1 MRNIKLLSSLLLLSA
16 AFTAAAQDYNP
27 YKAIGKKGNVVTLT
41 HGKYVEHFDT
51 DSLQRMGSVII
62 NTRTKKIVR
71 LLNEN
76 DTTFTNS
83 SPSRWLAIDP
93 LASKYPSISPYAFC
107 ANNPILYKDPDGRE
121 IRIAFR
127 TQDEA
132 GAFSNHYV
140 TYRGGKL
147 YSENGSRYKG
157 NDGYV
162 LQVTKDIDLVK
173 KDDKELS
180 RRVGVLQDSK
190 EIHTISDPKLNGRSI
205 NSTAPESEDNVANH
219 KPTGSDVEYDP
230 FNRDNGRGEDRT
242 PRVGL
247 AHDLLGHGYDY
258 DQGTARAGQNANG
271 VELEEVDAVKVENL
285 SRKSTGDPQKTTYG
299 GVTIPAAELSAPLQD
314 VKKP

>member
-1 MRNIKLLSSLLLLSA
+1 MRNIKLLSSLILLSA

-127 TQDEA
+127 TQDET
-132 GAFSNHYV
+132 GAFSNRYV

-147 YSENGSRYKG
+147 YNEDGSKYKG
-157 NDGYV
+157 NNGYAITV
-162 LQVTKDIDLVK
+162 ARDIDLLK
-173 KDDKELS
+173 KDDKELG

-190 EIHTISDPKLNGRSI
+190 EIHTIGLPNNPADGNG
-205 NSTAPESEDNVANH
+205 STPDVEQRVTDH
-219 KPTGSDVEYDP
+219 LPTGSSVDYDP
-230 FNRDNGRGEDRT
+230 RAEENIRGDKRT
-242 PRVGL
+242 PRAGL
-247 AHDLLGHGYDY
+247 AHDFLGHSYDY

-271 VELEEVDAVKVENL
+271 VEYEEVDAVKVENL
-285 SRKSTGDPQKTTYG
+285 SRKSTGDPQKTTYS
-299 GVTIPAAELSAPLQD
+299 GVPIPSEELNAPLQD